1 MDSKGNMTI
10 ELGLILVIILFI
22 TGIVLSFTEMA
33 NEKIVKQEEMEHVE
47 TLIERTADNL
57 INTPG
62 NPEDWEKYAKG
73 TPGLAIINEEN
84 AIVPSSISYFKLKA
98 LGSNYN
104 RLVDEK
110 LFDSKIKTSM
120 ELIPQ
125 ESIISSVKVGHED
138 EGKNVF
144 SANRHVICD
153 FYKKYVIKDF
163 KSKGKCNHNHK
174 QDSHSCNYFKTFKGN
189 LKYSDYYLIADEDEL
204 YDLEYLVDTTRM
216 LKHEGW
222 ETLPSEK
229 IYLNDKFDFYGD
241 KDAIVFVHL
250 NKKNPKAVIVS
261 VPKDFDKDNLR
272 YDYFRANECKF
283 ILKGWY

>member
-10 ELGLILVIILFI
+10 ELGLILVIILLI
-22 TGIVLSFTEMA
+22 TGIILSFTEMA
-33 NEKIVKQEEMEHVE
+33 NEKIVKQEEREHVE

-62 NPEDWEKYAKG
+62 NPDDWEKYAKG
-73 TPGLAIINEEN
+73 TPGLAIINDEDTIIPN
-84 AIVPSSISYFKLKA
+84 SISYFKLIA
-98 LGSNYN
+98 LKNNYN
-104 RLVDEK
+104 KLVDEK
-110 LFDSKIKTSM
+110 LFNSKIKTSM

-125 ESIISSVKVGHED
+125 ESIISSVKIGHED

-144 SANRHVICD
+144 STNRLVICD

-174 QDSHSCNYFKTFKGN
+174 QDLHSCNYFKTFKGN
-189 LKYSDYYLIADEDEL
+189 LKYCDYYLIADEDEV
-204 YDLEYLVDTTRM
+204 YNLEYMVDTTKM

-222 ETLPSEK
+222 QTMPSEK
-229 IYLNDKFDFYGD
+229 IYLNDKFDFYDD

-261 VPKDFDKDNLR
+261 VPKDFDKNNLR